1 MSTLPACA
9 LRASRRR
16 TPMNDEK
23 SISWKKLEEKWLTR
37 RNLIRG
43 AAGTAAGAGLLLG
56 SGLRLSALADDEDE
70 GEHNK
75 CKAVPRPIPHITTP
89 PGGHFFFPGPVE
101 GAPSTDPHFRN
112 AGFDPSII
120 TDFSGMIGQ
129 ADLNLSGIGTALT
142 REPAPSTT
150 PHRYALHGRHLR
162 WARQRAA
169 PRGHRVHMIGQLGG

>member
-1 MSTLPACA
+1 M
-9 LRASRRR
+9 
-16 TPMNDEK
+16 DEQDPK
-23 SISWKKLEEKWLTR
+23 SWQKLQQKSLSR

-43 AAGTAAGAGLLLG
+43 VAGTAAGAGLLLG
-56 SGLRLSALADDEDE
+56 SGLRLVARTDDDDE

-101 GAPSTDPHFRN
+101 GAPSTDPHFPN

-129 ADLNLSGIGTALT
+129 ADLNLSGIGTDLNTGASAIYDFHTDMRFMDGIFVGLDNQQ
-142 REPAPSTT
+142 
-150 PHRYALHGRHLR
+150 HRGA
-162 WARQRAA
+162 
-169 PRGHRVHMIGQLGG
+169 IGFI